1 MVYRQLG
8 KTGLSADGA
17 GLSRLRGRLEREDLT
32 CIVQKGDRI
41 LTSRRRGIRP
51 LLEWIAQGE
60 DLRGASAADKIV
72 GKAAALLYVLMGVKE
87 VFAGTLSESGLA
99 VLTRNGVQAEY
110 AVLAPH
116 IVNRAG
122 TGLCPMEEMVLA
134 VDDPAAAYAALREK
148 AEQLRNAT
156 MQ

>member
-72 GKAAALLYVLMGVKE
+72 GKAAALLYVLMGVNE

-99 VLTRNGVQAEY
+99 VLTRKGIRVEY
-110 AVLAPH
+110 AVLTPH

-122 TGLCPMEEMVLA
+122 TGLCPMEETVLA

-156 MQ
+156 TQ

>member
-99 VLTRNGVQAEY
+99 VLTRKGVQAEY

-122 TGLCPMEEMVLA
+122 TGLCPMEETVLA

-156 MQ
+156 TQ

>member
-72 GKAAALLYVLMGVKE
+72 GKAAALLYVLMGVNE

-99 VLTRNGVQAEY
+99 VLTRKGIRVEY
-110 AVLAPH
+110 AVLTPH

-122 TGLCPMEEMVLA
+122 TGLCPMEETVLA
-134 VDDPAAAYAALREK
+134 IDDPAAAYVALREK
-148 AEQLRNAT
+148 AEKLRHMT
-156 MQ
+156 TQ